1 MYNFARK
8 NPTARLTS
16 VSSLLL
22 VLGGKTQLFLTPPPP
37 YVSSRHQYRS
47 EFDCLILK

>member
-22 VLGGKTQLFLTPPPP
+22 VLGGKTQLFLTPPPHMF
-37 YVSSRHQYRS
+37 HQGIS
-47 EFDCLILK
+47 TGLNLIV